1 MPLGKW
7 IKDMIFLKGYASLV
21 TTVKNKIN
29 DNTPDDEY
37 TVGLGYTYTI
47 SKRFIAGFDLG
58 YATLIQD
65 FLLPVESTSYFNV
78 VNEKLYWRRKSYY
91 HILQLSPIVQY
102 LIISKTVSAGVY
114 LQAIGNISFRKVI
127 QDGNLSRNKT
137 EYFSNEVY
145 PGIFAEYNRFKATL
159 GVSPSL
165 EISGRRHCQ

>member
-1 MPLGKW
+1 MKKSNYILIAIISLATMNLLMAQKNAIRFNTGYAIGKVD
-7 IKDMIFLKGYASLV
+7 KRYDFLKKGYASLV

-137 EYFSNEVY
+137 EYF
-145 PGIFAEYNRFKATL
+145 L
-159 GVSPSL
+159 
-165 EISGRRHCQ
+165 